1 MFAIL
6 ANSPTYIKKI
16 CVNYSREETRVGNY
30 SRKYGSLKIENE
42 HCYLNINFFQYF
54 SDILGGLSPE
64 ELSKEP
70 SNIIDPMFDTLLELA
85 TNDQQNTDEEIR
97 ALASACL
104 LSLSVAYG
112 DTGRLNQGLLRVWT

>member
-1 MFAIL
+1 MISKNYNA
-6 ANSPTYIKKI
+6 KI
-16 CVNYSREETRVGNY
+16 
-30 SRKYGSLKIENE
+30 I
-42 HCYLNINFFQYF
+42 

-112 DTGRLNQGLLRVWT
+112 DTGEKINSSFSVPVRKSN

>member
-1 MFAIL
+1 M
-6 ANSPTYIKKI
+6 
-16 CVNYSREETRVGNY
+16 
-30 SRKYGSLKIENE
+30 
-42 HCYLNINFFQYF
+42 LNINFFQYF

-112 DTGRLNQGLLRVWT
+112 DTGRLKQGLPKDQIKSERIYEIINFPK

>member
-1 MFAIL
+1 MDWNWQL
-6 ANSPTYIKKI
+6 VWNWTLLDIKKTLPI
-16 CVNYSREETRVGNY
+16 
-30 SRKYGSLKIENE
+30 
-42 HCYLNINFFQYF
+42 F

-112 DTGRLNQGLLRVWT
+112 DTGRLKQGLLRC

>member
-1 MFAIL
+1 MI
-6 ANSPTYIKKI
+6 SKKY
-16 CVNYSREETRVGNY
+16 NA
-30 SRKYGSLKIENE
+30 KI
-42 HCYLNINFFQYF
+42 I

-112 DTGRLNQGLLRVWT
+112 DTGEEIDSSFSVPVRKRDIYTLNYYRLKASKGSNNAFSCDSSTKRTTVYKGQTA

>member
-1 MFAIL
+1 MISRIYNA
-6 ANSPTYIKKI
+6 KI
-16 CVNYSREETRVGNY
+16 
-30 SRKYGSLKIENE
+30 I
-42 HCYLNINFFQYF
+42 

-112 DTGRLNQGLLRVWT
+112 DTGEEIDSSFSVPVRKSDLVKITCLWYLIDEGTGTFC

>member
-1 MFAIL
+1 MNIA
-6 ANSPTYIKKI
+6 
-16 CVNYSREETRVGNY
+16 
-30 SRKYGSLKIENE
+30 KYNF
-42 HCYLNINFFQYF
+42 FFQYF

-85 TNDQQNTDEEIR
+85 TNDQQNSDEEIR

-112 DTGRLNQGLLRVWT
+112 DTGRLLTHNIYMSCSCITPSKWNLYRKITFLA

>member
-1 MFAIL
+1 MI
-6 ANSPTYIKKI
+6 
-16 CVNYSREETRVGNY
+16 
-30 SRKYGSLKIENE
+30 
-42 HCYLNINFFQYF
+42 

-112 DTGRLNQGLLRVWT
+112 DTGKTKKMFSVFFLKK

>member
-1 MFAIL
+1 M
-6 ANSPTYIKKI
+6 KK
-16 CVNYSREETRVGNY
+16 Y
-30 SRKYGSLKIENE
+30 K
-42 HCYLNINFFQYF
+42 LNVARYNFFFHFF

-112 DTGRLNQGLLRVWT
+112 DTGRLKQGLLRVWT

>member
-1 MFAIL
+1 M
-6 ANSPTYIKKI
+6 
-16 CVNYSREETRVGNY
+16 
-30 SRKYGSLKIENE
+30 KIENE